1 MRGHKD
7 SYFSVIIKWAL
18 SKLDLVIAKK
28 MSKYY
33 EVAKILAVRSIDG
46 RKEYR
51 VRWKGFGSKDD
62 TWVQEDDCKPSK
74 EDLADRSEL
83 LICDI

>member
-46 RKEYR
+46 HKEYR
-51 VRWKGFGSKDD
+51 VEGFLKQGRYLGAGRRL
-62 TWVQEDDCKPSK
+62 QQRNEEC
-74 EDLADRSEL
+74 E
-83 LICDI
+83 